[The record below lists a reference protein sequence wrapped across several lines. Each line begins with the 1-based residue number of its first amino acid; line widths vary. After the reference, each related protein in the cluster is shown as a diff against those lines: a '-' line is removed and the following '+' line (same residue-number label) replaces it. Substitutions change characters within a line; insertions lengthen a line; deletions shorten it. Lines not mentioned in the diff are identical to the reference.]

1 MQEFTP
7 EEYLKIDIATNFGLD
22 KENWSDRISWFENNK
37 HHLNDFLD
45 QAEEPPLYYAA
56 VKAFQATQRNEE
68 IGYPISLD
76 ATASGAQIL
85 SILMG
90 CEKSARLCNVIDTGN
105 RLDFYTEIFKYMKT
119 NLNQTNLLS
128 RQVLKDGMMPWF
140 YGSEKLPDKMFGK
153 DTEERQMF
161 ETTVQEEAPGLYAL
175 RNVLVTLWDP
185 TALKHSWVL
194 PDNFHVHVKVS
205 HKQPLPFICMGEEDV
220 AVLTTNHP
228 KETGLSNAANT
239 IHSVD
244 GLVVREMGYRC
255 MYDETQ
261 IIFIKKHLMRTSV
274 NRFGE
279 IGSSYKMNTKTK
291 NARMVKTLLERYRKS
306 DFLSARIL
314 NYIDQDTIYL
324 IPREPLIELLESL
337 PAKSFDIL
345 TNHDC
350 FRCHPNYGNDLRR
363 QYKQIL
369 YELAKSEILSDIVTQ
384 LCGEEYQIKKF
395 GMNPKDILNSEYAI
409 S

>member
-1 MQEFTP
+1 
-7 EEYLKIDIATNFGLD
+7 
-22 KENWSDRISWFENNK
+22 
-37 HHLNDFLD
+37 
-45 QAEEPPLYYAA
+45 
-56 VKAFQATQRNEE
+56 
-68 IGYPISLD
+68 
-76 ATASGAQIL
+76 
-85 SILMG
+85 
-90 CEKSARLCNVIDTGN
+90 
-105 RLDFYTEIFKYMKT
+105 
-119 NLNQTNLLS
+119 
-128 RQVLKDGMMPWF
+128 
-140 YGSEKLPDKMFGK
+140 
-153 DTEERQMF
+153 
-161 ETTVQEEAPGLYAL
+161 
-175 RNVLVTLWDP
+175 
-185 TALKHSWVL
+185 
-194 PDNFHVHVKVS
+194 
-205 HKQPLPFICMGEEDV
+205 
-220 AVLTTNHP
+220 
-228 KETGLSNAANT
+228 
-239 IHSVD
+239 
-244 GLVVREMGYRC
+244 
-255 MYDETQ
+255 
-261 IIFIKKHLMRTSV
+261 MRTSV